1 MKISPP
7 ALDKEISVQ
16 DHSHKLLFMAATGGM
31 CAVVLFGS
39 QAATSLL
46 FPDSDLRTAD
56 IFTPAAYVGLPA
68 DEAIRSEK
76 GRSSPSDKAGA
87 SVLPNSAG
95 CPAADALVAPPPVND
110 RIGREPDGVAPSTP
124 AQAHTNAILGTGSAC
139 PPLRADAAKP
149 RTAPLSGLASGRLEQ
164 APDKTASPHP

>member
-16 DHSHKLLFMAATGGM
+16 DHSHKLLFMAATGAM
-31 CAVVLFGS
+31 CAIVVFGS

-46 FPDSDLRTAD
+46 FPGSELGTAE
-56 IFTPAAYVGLPA
+56 IFSPAVYVGLPA

-76 GRSSPSDKAGA
+76 GRSSSNKAGA
-87 SVLPNSAG
+87 SVLPNSAS
-95 CPAADALVAPPPVND
+95 CPAADALVAPPAVND

-149 RTAPLSGLASGRLEQ
+149 RTAPLPGLAPGPLQQ
-164 APDKTASPHP
+164 APDKTASSHP